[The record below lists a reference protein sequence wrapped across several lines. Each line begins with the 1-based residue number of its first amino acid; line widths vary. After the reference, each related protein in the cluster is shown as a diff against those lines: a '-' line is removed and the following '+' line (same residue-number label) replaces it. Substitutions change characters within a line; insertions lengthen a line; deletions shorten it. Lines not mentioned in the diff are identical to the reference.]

1 MSNTRLNT
9 PSVTLYAFHWSD
21 EISKGSQP
29 YAGNVDHLW
38 QRCVALGEHLQIP
51 ALQSLPNEL
60 LQEEN
65 KLDEFTGDKAEYLPL
80 LNQANKSDK
89 EPFLRLKSESQ
100 PDLLEIIGE
109 IYPLKIQDTNAV
121 DLTLRYGETVEVDQ
135 LSLLNSKGCL
145 LPNFIQASIGQTL
158 LIFAE
163 PSDNTKDYKTL
174 ADACVEAFLKD
185 AEKTSVSL
193 ISEGQLFGSPVFE
206 YNTGSEKPADQCQ
219 ILVWFDCYPTT
230 LSLGEQAYHSIFMLL
245 YCRHKIIFAY
255 YQARLYYQ
263 QARELYNQ
271 LEPEIDN
278 FATSQ
283 EETLEDLK
291 QRLKQI
297 PRSAFQYTKLLRD
310 IEDYNTTITTI
321 IKNYRAKLEE
331 IRAHTL
337 PEDKV
342 DFLENFCNRTKELQ
356 NQIQIDLRYL
366 QPGQQLFEQMIDA
379 IRVVIEINAQEQA
392 KHSEDAEK
400 ERDRNLKI
408 WVAVVAAG
416 FAVSVV
422 SSAVNPRP
430 IESILNQPH
439 PDGTMPWPVTGL
451 TYSVLDIILHLCL
464 GLALA
469 LLLRPVIARL
479 VPKSRN

>member
-9 PSVTLYAFHWSD
+9 PSVTLYAFHGSD
-21 EISKGSQP
+21 EISQKSQRS
-29 YAGNVDHLW
+29 AGNVAHLW

-51 ALQSLPNEL
+51 ALQSLADEVVEAEKKLEEL
-60 LQEEN
+60 
-65 KLDEFTGDKAEYLPL
+65 TSDKAEYLPL
-80 LNQANKSDK
+80 LNQAEQS
-89 EPFLRLKSESQ
+89 EQESFLRLKSEAR
-100 PDLLEIIGE
+100 PDLLEMMGE
-109 IYPLKIQDTNAV
+109 VYPLRIQDTYAV
-121 DLTLRYGETVEVDQ
+121 DLTLRYGETVEIDQ
-135 LSLLNSKGCL
+135 LSRLNSKGCL

-174 ADACVEAFLKD
+174 ANACVKAFLKE
-185 AEKTSVSL
+185 AEETSVSL
-193 ISEGQLFGSPVFE
+193 IAEGQLFGSPIFE
-206 YNTGSEKPADQCQ
+206 YNTGSDNPAAQCH

-230 LSLGEQAYHSIFMLL
+230 LNLGEKAYHSIFMLL
-245 YCRHKIIFAY
+245 YCRHKITYANHK
-255 YQARLYYQ
+255 AHLYYQ
-263 QARELYNQ
+263 EAREFYTELNQ
-271 LEPEIDN
+271 EVDN
-278 FATSQ
+278 FAKSQ
-283 EETLEDLK
+283 EETLENLK

-310 IEDYNTTITTI
+310 IEDCNTTITTI
-321 IKNYRAKLEE
+321 TKNYRAKLEE

-337 PEDKV
+337 PEDKLE
-342 DFLENFCNRTKELQ
+342 FLENFCNRTKELQ

-366 QPGQQLFEQMIDA
+366 QPGKQLFEQMIDA
-379 IRVVIEINAQEQA
+379 IRVIIEINAQEQA
-392 KHSEDAEK
+392 KNSEEAEK

-439 PDGTMPWPVTGL
+439 PDGATPWPVMGL
-451 TYSVLDIILHLCL
+451 TYTVLDIVLHLCL
-464 GLALA
+464 GLAVA
-469 LLLRPVIARL
+469 LLLRPVIARFL
-479 VPKSRN
+479 PKSNN